1 MKYEKVTMRFD
12 VVPVFMEYWMQYL
25 EDCVVDE
32 AMDRMERKLDRGEC
46 QNSPEDGD
54 RLVRRGL

>member
-1 MKYEKVTMRFD
+1 MRFD